1 MIHVSLQ
8 PVPGYLQLSLYKE
21 NIRMD
26 HGVMGVSTSRG
37 ILTMVARQDKL
48 SLLMIHVS
56 LQPVPGYLQLSLYK
70 ENIRMD
76 HECDG
81 SIHL

>member
-1 MIHVSLQ
+1 
-8 PVPGYLQLSLYKE
+8 
-21 NIRMD
+21 
-26 HGVMGVSTSRG
+26 
-37 ILTMVARQDKL
+37 
-48 SLLMIHVS
+48 MIHVS

-81 SIHL
+81 RGYINHGGKTGQTELC

>member
-1 MIHVSLQ
+1 M
-8 PVPGYLQLSLYKE
+8 
-21 NIRMD
+21 
-26 HGVMGVSTSRG
+26 MGVSTSKG

-48 SLLMIHVS
+48 SCVNDSCLS
-56 LQPVPGYLQLSLYK
+56 QPVPGYLQLSLYK

-81 SIHL
+81 SIHLRVY

>member
-8 PVPGYLQLSLYKE
+8 LVPGYLQLSLYKE

-48 SLLMIHVS
+48 SYVNDS
-56 LQPVPGYLQLSLYK
+56 CLSTASSWLPSA
-70 ENIRMD
+70 I
-76 HECDG
+76 
-81 SIHL
+81 SV

>member
-8 PVPGYLQLSLYKE
+8 PVPGYLQ
-21 NIRMD
+21 
-26 HGVMGVSTSRG
+26 
-37 ILTMVARQDKL
+37 
-48 SLLMIHVS
+48 
-56 LQPVPGYLQLSLYK
+56 PSLYK

-81 SIHL
+81 SIQFYGYINHGGKTGKTELC

>member
-1 MIHVSLQ
+1 
-8 PVPGYLQLSLYKE
+8 
-21 NIRMD
+21 
-26 HGVMGVSTSRG
+26 
-37 ILTMVARQDKL
+37 
-48 SLLMIHVS
+48 MIHVS

-81 SIHL
+81 VSTSRGILTMVARQDKQSCVNDSCLSTASSWLPSAFSV

>member
-1 MIHVSLQ
+1 M
-8 PVPGYLQLSLYKE
+8 
-21 NIRMD
+21 
-26 HGVMGVSTSRG
+26 MGVSTSKG

-48 SLLMIHVS
+48 SCVNDAC
-56 LQPVPGYLQLSLYK
+56 LSTASSWLPSAISVK

>member
-48 SLLMIHVS
+48 SCVNDS
-56 LQPVPGYLQLSLYK
+56 CLSTASSWLPSA
-70 ENIRMD
+70 I
-76 HECDG
+76 
-81 SIHL
+81 SV